1 MLHELLDW
9 VERRYENTVGR
20 RRVVVET
27 LARNKKPGGQKAEE

>member
-9 VERRYENTVGR
+9 VESRYENTVGR